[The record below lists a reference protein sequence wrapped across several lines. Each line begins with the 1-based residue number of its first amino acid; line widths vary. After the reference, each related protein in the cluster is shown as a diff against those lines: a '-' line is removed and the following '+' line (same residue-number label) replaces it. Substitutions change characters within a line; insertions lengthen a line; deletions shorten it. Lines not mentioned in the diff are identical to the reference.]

1 MTGLRAALRRQWY
14 GFQTLFGIA
23 QRGVFIPYR
32 HADGLPAAGRRD
44 AYPAVTECFAAAE
57 SDFAAVLD
65 GLEDYAE
72 DLVRIGES
80 GPPAPRWDQDWF
92 PTLDAAVAYGFVR
105 RLAPR
110 RIVEVGSGHST
121 RFLMRAAADAG
132 LPLTLTAIDPA
143 PRATLAA
150 LPGVQLELLR
160 STVERLGL
168 ELFATLTA
176 DDLLSVDSS
185 HLLLPGSDVDVL
197 LGSVL
202 PVLPVGITVHFHDV
216 FLPDDYPRAWRWR
229 GYNEQLGLLPLILSG
244 GWQPLFASHY
254 VASRQAERLARG
266 PLPALPQI
274 ADAKPSSLWLRKT
287 GPAVTAK

>member
-1 MTGLRAALRRQWY
+1 MTGLRAALRRRWY
-14 GFQTLFGIA
+14 GFQTLVGIA

-32 HADGLPAAGRRD
+32 HADGLPVAGRRD
-44 AYPAVTECFAAAE
+44 AYPAVTERFVAAE

-121 RFLMRAAADAG
+121 RFLMRAAADADQ
-132 LPLTLTAIDPA
+132 PLTLTAIDPA
-143 PRATLAA
+143 PRATLAPP
-150 LPGVQLELLR
+150 PGVQLELLR
-160 STVERLGL
+160 GIVERLGL
-168 ELFATLTA
+168 EPFAALTA

-197 LGSVL
+197 LGRVL
-202 PVLPVGITVHFHDV
+202 PALPIGITVHFHDV
-216 FLPDDYPRAWRWR
+216 FLPDDYPESWRWR
-229 GYNEQLGLLPLILSG
+229 GYSEQLGLLPLILSG

-254 VASRQAERLARG
+254 VASRQAELLTRAPLAD
-266 PLPALPQI
+266 LPQVEG
-274 ADAKPSSLWLRKT
+274 AKPSSLWLRKI
-287 GPAVTAK
+287 GPTVTAK